1 MALRDI
7 ITRLAKEFGQ
17 NLSDTAQANGLIT
30 DVNTVVRDLHN
41 SREAPLRHSLRERL
55 VDIGASAEQVALP
68 SDIGKIL
75 QIRNPETFDDVR
87 LKGFEDRYMRQSWYP
102 PFLEY
107 RVKEKS
113 ALKVNML
120 TGGPITVT
128 FSKPVLSPVNVILTG
143 QTQDSE
149 RVQETLLF
157 AVGDTAR
164 TSMNSF
170 YDLEAIR
177 KSVTTAYNLSVTDIQ
192 DVEIAAIPNNKT
204 QARYQILQ
212 TLEAVNTVSRTRILE
227 VLHKLDWQPFVNL
240 DDTYYGTED
249 YDTAFYWATKSLMLD
264 TQGDSSKGDVIFSQ
278 DKATTLLAAIDA
290 EAENGEKEIYDAPVA
305 AYGVQPTLNGGYN
318 SRVSGRGY
326 GYGTRY

>member
-1 MALRDI
+1 
-7 ITRLAKEFGQ
+7 
-17 NLSDTAQANGLIT
+17 
-30 DVNTVVRDLHN
+30 
-41 SREAPLRHSLRERL
+41 
-55 VDIGASAEQVALP
+55 
-68 SDIGKIL
+68 
-75 QIRNPETFDDVR
+75 
-87 LKGFEDRYMRQSWYP
+87 
-102 PFLEY
+102 
-107 RVKEKS
+107 
-113 ALKVNML
+113 
-120 TGGPITVT
+120 
-128 FSKPVLSPVNVILTG
+128 
-143 QTQDSE
+143 
-149 RVQETLLF
+149 
-157 AVGDTAR
+157 
-164 TSMNSF
+164 MNSF

-240 DDTYYGTED
+240 DDTYYGIED

-326 GYGTRY
+326 GYGARY